1 MKYMKC
7 SIIPHL
13 LKISLLLAQHN
24 FVLVYQ
30 ASRGHMCPHTEISAL
45 NISGKYKLAKNHHFS
60 GREGILPC
68 QHGIGMTVAH
78 SGTETIKES

>member
-1 MKYMKC
+1 MKTSKGFFFQSPSFYSNIYLLWKLSMKYMKC

-45 NISGKYKLAKNHHFS
+45 NISGKYK
-60 GREGILPC
+60 PC
-68 QHGIGMTVAH
+68 
-78 SGTETIKES
+78 